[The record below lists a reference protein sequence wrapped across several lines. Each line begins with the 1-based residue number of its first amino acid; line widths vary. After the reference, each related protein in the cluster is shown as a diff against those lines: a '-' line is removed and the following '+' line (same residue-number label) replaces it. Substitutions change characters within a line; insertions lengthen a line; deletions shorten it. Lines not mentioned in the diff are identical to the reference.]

1 MTTTGTPDREQ
12 PARTAALLSHPG
24 LIRLITEID
33 DHGPV
38 PNALGRAFS
47 DLPRHQ
53 IRHARDTARTL
64 GLIDTGRHAGQ
75 LVYLL
80 TGRGTDLAELYDE
93 AARWARARDY
103 PARDSSFVTRVRAA
117 LDHLTE
123 PARHGETAA
132 SGSGH
137 LLDALLR
144 WARTNPPSANTS
156 LPEAA

>member
-1 MTTTGTPDREQ
+1 MTTTDTTCEQ

-38 PNALGRAFS
+38 PTALGRAFP

-53 IRHARDTARTL
+53 IRHARDTARDL
-64 GLIDTGRHAGQ
+64 RLIHSDHHAGQ
-75 LVYLL
+75 PVYLL
-80 TGRGTDLAELYDE
+80 TGRGTDLAELYDQ
-93 AARWARARDY
+93 AARWARAHDY
-103 PARDSSFVTRVRAA
+103 PARDSSFVTRVQAT

-123 PARHGETAA
+123 LARHTEATA
-132 SGSGH
+132 SGTGH
-137 LLDALLR
+137 LLDTLAR
-144 WARTNPPSANTS
+144 WDWTNPPSANPS

>member
-1 MTTTGTPDREQ
+1 MTTTHTLDREQ

-38 PNALGRAFS
+38 PTALVRAFP

-53 IRHARDTARTL
+53 LRHARDTARDL
-64 GLIDTGRHAGQ
+64 GLINTDHHTYR
-75 LVYLL
+75 L
-80 TGRGTDLAELYDE
+80 TDRGTDLAELYDQ
-93 AARWARARDY
+93 AARWARAHDY
-103 PARDSSFVTRVRAA
+103 PARDSSFVTRVQST
-117 LDHLTE
+117 LDYLAQI
-123 PARHGETAA
+123 ARNGETAA
-132 SGSGH
+132 SGTGP

-144 WARTNPPSANTS
+144 LARTNPCSATPS